1 MIFCSLGKKRHESTG
16 VEGVS
21 KVEEKQSDKESR
33 TGEDHRTA
41 SNGSDVSHKS
51 VSLVTAWAS
60 FVKPSA
66 GWY

>member
-1 MIFCSLGKKRHESTG
+1 
-16 VEGVS
+16 VS
-21 KVEEKQSDKESR
+21 KVEEKQKSDWESR
-33 TGEDHRTA
+33 TGEDHRTD
-41 SNGSDVSHKS
+41 SNGSDVSDEL

>member
-1 MIFCSLGKKRHESTG
+1 MEGLGKVEGKRSETESTA
-16 VEGVS
+16 
-21 KVEEKQSDKESR
+21 
-33 TGEDHRTA
+33 GEDRCA
-41 SNGSDVSHKS
+41 DSNGSEVSDEL

>member
-1 MIFCSLGKKRHESTG
+1 MG

-21 KVEEKQSDKESR
+21 KVEEKPSDRESR
-33 TGEDHRTA
+33 AGEDHCA
-41 SNGSDVSHKS
+41 DSNRSDVSLEL

-60 FVKPSA
+60 FVKPIA

>member
-1 MIFCSLGKKRHESTG
+1 M
-16 VEGVS
+16 S
-21 KVEEKQSDKESR
+21 KVEENESDKESR
-33 TGEDHRTA
+33 TGENHRMA
-41 SNGSDVSHKS
+41 SNGSDVSHKL

>member
-1 MIFCSLGKKRHESTG
+1 MKAQEWKAL
-16 VEGVS
+16 S
-21 KVEEKQSDKESR
+21 KVEKKQSDKESM
-33 TGEDHRTA
+33 TGEDHCTD
-41 SNGSDVSHKS
+41 SNGPDVSDEL

>member
-1 MIFCSLGKKRHESTG
+1 MFLCSLREKGDESTG
-16 VEGVS
+16 VEAVS

-33 TGEDHRTA
+33 TGEDHCTD
-41 SNGSDVSHKS
+41 SNGSDVSDEL